1 MLSLSCIY
9 HIFFR
14 SNKISVEEIKI
25 KREKRINPE

>member
-1 MLSLSCIY
+1 MFSCVY
-9 HIFFR
+9 NIFFR